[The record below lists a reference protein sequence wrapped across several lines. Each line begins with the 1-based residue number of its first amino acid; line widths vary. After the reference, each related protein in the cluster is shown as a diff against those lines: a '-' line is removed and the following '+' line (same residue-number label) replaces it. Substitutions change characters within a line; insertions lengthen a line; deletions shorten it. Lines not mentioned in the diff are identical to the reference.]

1 MRGPSLAPRGPRHSS
16 PDLLQPLPPGPSRLH
31 AHHQS
36 VASQRWVPTSSSGC
50 VECKMRARAL
60 DGSCCS
66 SALPLPAQN
75 TLPSPPSTGPQWAPG
90 ASQDPPDPQ
99 QILSGLSPGQA
110 GAMGP
115 VAWPPRGGGTGHP
128 AQSRAGP
135 GGIHRASAS
144 DLLPDRSQGRLGGM
158 LRAPSLAS
166 VSLGGVPCP
175 QLPRLPFPALP
186 LQQKGQPG
194 FLERAFYLE

>member
-31 AHHQS
+31 AHHQCL
-36 VASQRWVPTSSSGC
+36 ASQRWVPTSSSGC
-50 VECKMRARAL
+50 VECKMRAPAL
-60 DGSCCS
+60 DSSCCS

-75 TLPSPPSTGPQWAPG
+75 TLPSPPTRGPQ
-90 ASQDPPDPQ
+90 DHPDPQ

-128 AQSRAGP
+128 AQSGAGP

-175 QLPRLPFPALP
+175 QVPRLPFPALP

>member
-1 MRGPSLAPRGPRHSS
+1 MGGPSLAPRGPKHSS

-31 AHHQS
+31 AHHQF
-36 VASQRWVPTSSSGC
+36 VASQRWVPTSSSGW
-50 VECKMRARAL
+50 VECEMRALAL
-60 DGSCCS
+60 NGSCCS

-75 TLPSPPSTGPQWAPG
+75 TLPSPPTTGPWWAPRV
-90 ASQDPPDPQ
+90 SQDHPDPQ
-99 QILSGLSPGQA
+99 QILSGLFPGQA

-115 VAWPPRGGGTGHP
+115 VAWPPREGTGHP

-144 DLLPDRSQGRLGGM
+144 DLLPDRSQGRLGDM
-158 LRAPSLAS
+158 LRAPSLTS

-175 QLPRLPFPALP
+175 QVPRLPFPALP

-194 FLERAFYLE
+194 FLERTFYLE